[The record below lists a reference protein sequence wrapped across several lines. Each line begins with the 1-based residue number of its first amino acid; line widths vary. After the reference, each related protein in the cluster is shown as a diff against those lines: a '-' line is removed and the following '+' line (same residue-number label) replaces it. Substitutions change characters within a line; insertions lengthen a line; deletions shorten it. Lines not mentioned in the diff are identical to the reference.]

1 MTLSW
6 YGKEVGMLDPHITE
20 PGKLVRITTM
30 ARAMLEEARSTP
42 CDAAGCERLR
52 RIHDRV
58 IAELNDVI
66 SAELHEELRALAV
79 QFDDPSPTPS
89 EVRVAQAELVGW
101 LEGLMAGIVVTTNVD
116 GPGQPMQGAVS
127 PISDESELP
136 GLYL

>member
-1 MTLSW
+1 
-6 YGKEVGMLDPHITE
+6 MLHPHITE

-58 IAELNDVI
+58 IVELTDVI
-66 SAELHEELRALAV
+66 SVELHEELQTLAV
-79 QFDDPSPTPS
+79 RFDDTSPTPS

-116 GPGQPMQGAVS
+116 GDGQVTEVGPPS
-127 PISDESELP
+127 SYDEAEAP

>member
-1 MTLSW
+1 
-6 YGKEVGMLDPHITE
+6 MLDPHITE

-79 QFDDPSPTPS
+79 RFDDPSPTPS